1 MFEKLENKKVFRD
14 PIYGYISVTYQV
26 ISDLIDTKEFQR
38 LRRIRQL
45 SGVSMVFHGAE
56 HSRFSHSLGV
66 YGLAYKA
73 LQECDVLKSKLSEY
87 EQVLFL
93 TSALLHDVGHGPYS
107 HAFEHVFMLGHE
119 ISSAK
124 IIEGNTEINQVLKRA
139 NSSLPKDIASI
150 ILKMNKFKIVEQLI
164 SSQLDIDRL
173 DYLERD
179 AYHTGAS
186 YGRLDK
192 DRILR
197 MLDIKGDQ
205 VVFKEGAIH
214 AIENYLMSRYHMYW
228 QVYYHPV
235 ARSYEIMLEK
245 IYKRILDLYK
255 MGELDQDDYV
265 IYLKDIIEN
274 GFEEQAYFELDDYYV
289 NGLIK
294 RFSHSDDDILK
305 DLCQSFLKRDLF
317 KFIDLNSDE
326 EKKMS
331 EYVFKENLSDYDYKI
346 DQITQRTY
354 LVEEFDI
361 LASNII
367 ILKKDGSLTSLDQ
380 ISPIIKGLSTSGMK
394 TDKKLYYRSK
404 HA

>member
-1 MFEKLENKKVFRD
+1 MFSRLKTTKVFRD
-14 PIYGYISVTYQV
+14 PIYGYIKVPLQV

-66 YGLAYKA
+66 YALAYQA
-73 LQECDVLKSKLSEY
+73 LEDCDVLKEHLSEY

-93 TSALLHDVGHGPYS
+93 SCALLHDVGHGPYS

-119 ISSAK
+119 VSSAK
-124 IIEGNTEINQVLKRA
+124 IIQGNTQVNQVLNKHHKDLA
-139 NSSLPKDIASI
+139 KDIASV
-150 ILKMNKFKIVEQLI
+150 ILKMNKYKIVEQLI
-164 SSQLDIDRL
+164 SSQLDIDRM

-192 DRILR
+192 DRIFR
-197 MLDIKGDQ
+197 MLSIKDDQ

-235 ARSYEIMLEK
+235 ARSYEIMLEN
-245 IYKRILDLYK
+245 IYKRVLDLYK
-255 MGELDQDDYV
+255 MGELDHDDYAV
-265 IYLKDIIEN
+265 YLKEVIEN
-274 GFEEQAYFELDDYYV
+274 GFEESAYFELDDYYV

-294 RFSHSDDDILK
+294 RFSHSEDDILRN
-305 DLCQSFLKRDLF
+305 LCQSFLSRNLF
-317 KFIDLNSDE
+317 KYIDLNSNE
-326 EKKMS
+326 ETKMS
-331 EYVFKENLSDYDYKI
+331 TCVYKQNLNEYDYKI
-346 DQITQRTY
+346 DQITQQTY

-361 LASNII
+361 LASNIS
-367 ILKKDGSLTSLDQ
+367 ILKKDGTITTLDK
-380 ISPIIKGLSTSGMK
+380 ISPIVKGLSTSGIK
-394 TDKKLYYRSK
+394 TDKKLYYRSVDE
-404 HA
+404 

>member
-1 MFEKLENKKVFRD
+1 MFLKLETKKVFRD
-14 PIYGYISVTYQV
+14 PIYGYINVSHTL
-26 ISDLIDTKEFQR
+26 ISELIDTKEFQR

-45 SGVSMVFHGAE
+45 SGVQMVFHGAE

-66 YGLAYKA
+66 YALALKC
-73 LQECDVLKSKLSEY
+73 LNEVDVLKEQLSPY
-87 EQVLFL
+87 EQMLFL

-119 ISSAK
+119 VSSTK
-124 IIEGNTEINQVLKRA
+124 IIEGNTEINQVLNKHHQDL
-139 NSSLPKDIASI
+139 SKDISSVL
-150 ILKMNKFKIVEQLI
+150 LKMNKFPIIEQLI
-164 SSQLDIDRL
+164 SSQLDVDRM

-179 AYHTGAS
+179 AYYTGAS

-197 MLDIKGDQ
+197 MLAIKDNQ

-255 MGELDQDDYV
+255 TGKLEQDDYA

-274 GFEEQAYFELDDYYV
+274 GFNCEAYFELDDYYV

-294 RFSHSDDDILK
+294 RFSHSDDEILR
-305 DLCQSFLKRDLF
+305 DLCLSFLKRKLF
-317 KFIDLNSDE
+317 DYIEVNSNE
-326 EKKMS
+326 TEKMANLVYKRNLS
-331 EYVFKENLSDYDYKI
+331 EYHYKI
-346 DQITQRTY
+346 DQVTQRTY
-354 LVEEFDI
+354 LIEEFDI
-361 LASNII
+361 LASNIL
-367 ILKKDGSLTSLDQ
+367 ILKKNGEVVSLDQ
-380 ISPIIKGLSTSGMK
+380 VSPIIKGLSTSGIK
-394 TDKKLYYRSK
+394 TDRKLYYLIDE
-404 HA
+404 